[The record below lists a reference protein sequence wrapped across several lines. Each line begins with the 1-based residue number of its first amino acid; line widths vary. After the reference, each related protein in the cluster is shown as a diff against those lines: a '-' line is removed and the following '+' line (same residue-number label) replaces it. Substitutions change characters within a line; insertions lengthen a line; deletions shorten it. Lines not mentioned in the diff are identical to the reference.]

1 MMWLLNAS
9 AYILGFMITVFFGSS
24 FVEKV
29 LSKLELTEEQRKIL
43 LEESIQGA
51 GKMIGMLE
59 RALTILFIYLNQPAA
74 VAIIFTAK
82 SIIRFERAKQR
93 PFAEYYLIGTLTSI
107 TFSVI
112 IGFIINAILK
122 L

>member
-1 MMWLLNAS
+1 MHILNII
-9 AYILGFMITVFFGSS
+9 AYCAGFIIAVFVGST

-29 LSKLELTEEQRKIL
+29 LSKLKLPQQQRKIL
-43 LEESIQGA
+43 LEESIPEA
-51 GKMIGMLE
+51 GKIIGMLE
-59 RALTILFIYLNQPAA
+59 RALTILLIYLNEPAA

-82 SIIRFERAKQR
+82 SIIRFEKAKQR

-112 IGFIINAILK
+112 IGIIINAIIRF
-122 L
+122 